1 MLQVIELSGSPYE
14 MGTQHGEQL
23 KEQVRGLARERYE
36 IACQFARDRGVETT
50 REDCLKLARVHLQL
64 HQEQTPR
71 CYEEW
76 SGIAA
81 GADCPLEDVFF
92 ANALTDFQD
101 VLWQTAGAEI
111 HGCTSFAVSPA
122 GSATGTAL
130 IGQTWDMH
138 ASAQDYISLFHRR
151 PLDGP
156 ESLTMSTAGCL
167 TLIGVNEAGIA
178 VGNNNLQPTDARPGI
193 IYLAMLHRALQ
204 QTDWDQSRQAITG
217 ADRASGHNYVMAHE
231 SGACVDI
238 ETTAQQHEEYF
249 VEDPWYVHTN
259 HYLSER
265 LKPLENPQQDRCS
278 TEHRIEQITR
288 VLEGSEDLL
297 SPEKLRS
304 VFGDHEGGDLSIC
317 RHGEGRQVRSCAFA
331 VADPAARSLWASLG
345 PPCEGK
351 LTEFNL

>member
-64 HQEQTPR
+64 HQEQMPR

-101 VLWQTAGAEI
+101 VLWQVAGTEI
-111 HGCTSFAVSPA
+111 HGCTSFAVTPA
-122 GSATGTAL
+122 GSSSATAL

-167 TLIGVNEAGIA
+167 TLVGINAAGIA
-178 VGNNNLQPTDARPGI
+178 VGNNNLQPLDARPGI
-193 IYLAMLHRALQ
+193 IYLALLHSALQ

-217 ADRASGHNYVMAHE
+217 AYRASGHNYVMAHE
-231 SGACVDI
+231 SGVCVDI

-259 HYLSER
+259 HYLAEN
-265 LKPLENPQQDRCS
+265 LQGLENPQLDRRS
-278 TEHRIEQITR
+278 TEHRLEQVRRSLATN
-288 VLEGSEDLL
+288 SEPL
-297 SPEKLRS
+297 SPDCLRAALA
-304 VFGDHEGGDLSIC
+304 DHEGGELGIC
-317 RHGEGRQVRSCAFA
+317 RHGEGREARSCAFV
-331 VADPAARSLWASLG
+331 VADPSARSGA
-345 PPCEGK
+345 
-351 LTEFNL
+351 T

>member
-1 MLQVIELSGSPYE
+1 MLQVIELKGTPYE
-14 MGTQHGEQL
+14 MGLQHGEQL
-23 KEQVRGLARERYE
+23 RDQVRGLAEERYE
-36 IACQFARDRGVETT
+36 IACQFARLRGVETT
-50 REDCLKLARVHLQL
+50 REECVKLAQVHLQL
-64 HQEQTPR
+64 HQQHVPR

-122 GSATGTAL
+122 GSSTETAL

-138 ASAQDYISLFHRR
+138 ASAESYISLFHRR
-151 PLDGP
+151 PGDGP
-156 ESLTMSTAGCL
+156 ASLTMSTAGCL

-178 VGNNNLQPTDARPGI
+178 VGNNNLQPTDARPGL
-193 IYLAMLHRALQ
+193 IYLALLHQALQ
-204 QTDWDQSRQAITG
+204 QTDWTRARQSIT
-217 ADRASGHNYVMAHE
+217 DLYRASGHNYVMAHE

-238 ETTAQQHEEYF
+238 ETTATEHEEF
-249 VEDPWYVHTN
+249 AVESPWYVHTN

-278 TEHRIEQITR
+278 TEHRIERITR
-288 VLEGSEDLL
+288 VLEGSEERL
-297 SPEKLRS
+297 SPDKLRS
-304 VFGDHEGGDLSIC
+304 VFGDHEGGELSIC
-317 RHGEGRQVRSCAFA
+317 RHGQGREVRSCAFV
-331 VADPAARSLWASLG
+331 VADPAARSLWAGLG

-351 LTEFNL
+351 LAEFSL